1 MGHKPFRSGTRVHQE
16 SSMSTSCSMIS
27 TWMCFNFKS
36 SVVLKIPT
44 LLQVLQV
51 VLLQQRV
58 SKARSDYP
66 EDVEEAYN

>member
-1 MGHKPFRSGTRVHQE
+1 
-16 SSMSTSCSMIS
+16 MSTSCSMIS

-36 SVVLKIPT
+36 SVVLKTPT

-58 SKARSDYP
+58 AKARSDDP
-66 EDVEEAYN
+66 EDVEEADN